1 MLRIIETTAWIAGN
15 IKSQRYRLTMLFCAK
30 GGSICSE
37 FLERCAAGRH
47 KLLIG
52 MPKSKH
58 YRPKVGQYAPKS
70 LNFNV
75 EIAADLTQNAQK
87 SYS

>member
-1 MLRIIETTAWIAGN
+1 MF
-15 IKSQRYRLTMLFCAK
+15 FCAK
-30 GGSICSE
+30 GGSISSE

-75 EIAADLTQNAQK
+75 EIVGYLTRNTQK